1 MARESSRIPNTNA
14 ALNREDVGWRASLG
28 TFGSEGHGGY
38 RKLKLFLSWS
48 GRHSQRLAEALR
60 EWLPFVIQAAEPW
73 LSSTDIEAGSRWA
86 SEVALQLQ
94 QARVGI
100 LCLTPENLTAPW
112 LLFEAGA
119 LSKALES
126 TFICPYLLGFSPSE
140 LKGPLVQFQAV
151 TADKDGTRKLV
162 LTLNRALGESS
173 MREDILQQTFELW
186 WPKLE
191 DSLEDIGASLSSV
204 IHRKEG
210 KEQAGGTLETGS
222 TTTLREPLTEVARLI
237 AAETS
242 SRASDSDARQR
253 VFIIH
258 GHNVAV
264 RESVARFIERLGP
277 AVIILSEQ
285 PNMGR
290 TIIEKFESYSGV
302 DFAVALM
309 TADDVHT
316 KDTQGAQ
323 PQKRARQNVI
333 FELGFFAAKLGR
345 SRLAVLFED
354 GVEMPSDFSGIVY
367 IQIDPAGA
375 WKFQL
380 ARELK
385 IAGLRI
391 DLNQAL

>member
-1 MARESSRIPNTNA
+1 
-14 ALNREDVGWRASLG
+14 
-28 TFGSEGHGGY
+28 
-38 RKLKLFLSWS
+38 
-48 GRHSQRLAEALR
+48 
-60 EWLPFVIQAAEPW
+60 
-73 LSSTDIEAGSRWA
+73 
-86 SEVALQLQ
+86 
-94 QARVGI
+94 
-100 LCLTPENLTAPW
+100 
-112 LLFEAGA
+112 
-119 LSKALES
+119 
-126 TFICPYLLGFSPSE
+126 
-140 LKGPLVQFQAV
+140 
-151 TADKDGTRKLV
+151 
-162 LTLNRALGESS
+162 
-173 MREDILQQTFELW
+173 
-186 WPKLE
+186 
-191 DSLEDIGASLSSV
+191 
-204 IHRKEG
+204 
-210 KEQAGGTLETGS
+210 
-222 TTTLREPLTEVARLI
+222 
-237 AAETS
+237 
-242 SRASDSDARQR
+242 
-253 VFIIH
+253 
-258 GHNVAV
+258 
-264 RESVARFIERLGP
+264 VARFIERLGP